1 MCWSHFN
8 PRAPCGARPVSLPAR
23 RRHANFNPRAPCGA
37 RQCRHPLRSGHRYFN
52 PRAPCGARLDVLD
65 LSDLTPEFQSTRPL
79 RGATCCCGFN
89 RRLDAIISIHA
100 PLAGRDNE
108 RLFLVTILII
118 FQSTRPL
125 RGATLCAVP
134 ILPSKTSFQSTR
146 PLRGATRRGA
156 WAGTRCRNFNPRAP
170 CGARLSGAI
179 RLSTARI
186 SIHAPLAGRDG
197 TTVVGKHRR
206 RHFNPRAPC
215 GARRRLTMDN
225 CCKY

>member
-100 PLAGRDNE
+100 PLAGRDRGCAPPPSASGHFNPRAPCGARQQCVPPSFPCNVISIHAPLAGRDNE

-125 RGATLCAVP
+125 RGATSPRHAVYAVGP
-134 ILPSKTSFQSTR
+134 
-146 PLRGATRRGA
+146 
-156 WAGTRCRNFNPRAP
+156 
-170 CGARLSGAI
+170 
-179 RLSTARI
+179 I
-186 SIHAPLAGRDG
+186 SIHAPLAGRD
-197 TTVVGKHRR
+197 
-206 RHFNPRAPC
+206 
-215 GARRRLTMDN
+215 
-225 CCKY
+225 

>member
-100 PLAGRDNE
+100 PLAGRDRGCAPPPSASGHFNPRAPCGARQQCVPPSFPCNVISIHAPLAGRDKSASR
-108 RLFLVTILII
+108 RL
-118 FQSTRPL
+118 
-125 RGATLCAVP
+125 
-134 ILPSKTSFQSTR
+134 
-146 PLRGATRRGA
+146 
-156 WAGTRCRNFNPRAP
+156 RCRSNFNPRAP

-179 RLSTARI
+179 RSSTARI
-186 SIHAPLAGRDG
+186 SIHAPLAGRDQDG
-197 TTVVGKHRR
+197 T
-206 RHFNPRAPC
+206 
-215 GARRRLTMDN
+215 GAV
-225 CCKY
+225 